1 MSASTKLS
9 NSVKALCYLAEAYP
23 NARNSNQISNRVGV
37 NASKLRKL
45 LSLLSQS
52 GIVAS
57 NKGVSG
63 GFYLTKK
70 TKEINLQQI
79 YCAIEDR
86 KVFHL
91 DVNSKNGEYK
101 GETEFY
107 NTYFLKLFAD
117 IQIDIEKKME
127 KVSLKSLMDDIENQ
141 NIK

>member
-9 NSVKALCYLAEAYP
+9 NSVKALCYLAEEYP
-23 NARNSNQISNRVGV
+23 NARNSKQISNRVGV

-86 KVFHL
+86 KAFHL
-91 DVNSKNGEYK
+91 DVNSKNGEHK
-101 GETEFY
+101 DETKSY
-107 NTYFLKLFAD
+107 NNYFSKLFTD

-127 KVSLKSLMDDIENQ
+127 NISLSSLMNDIKNKD
-141 NIK
+141 IR